1 MLWAALSFA
10 TGIVTGVHAWRPP
23 IWWLAAW
30 IVLAVSAAYLL
41 RRRGRAAF
49 SLGLGVLFVL
59 GAFIVQV
66 CGPDTSG
73 DSGLLKFADG
83 SEVVVTAHVTKEGS
97 PQAESS
103 GEVRQRLDLETEQI
117 ARRNERFEVR
127 SGLRLSIYDEPPR
140 HRDGR
145 ETGVAAA
152 RLFHYGERL
161 RVPAKLSAPRNFRN
175 PGAFDYRSYLRENGV
190 AALASTKSANVEV
203 LSGISGSRIELWRSR
218 IHRSIIEKV
227 HTLWPSREAALMD
240 AMVIGEAS
248 FINRATRM
256 DFQRSGTYHVLVVS
270 GMNVTILALV
280 TFWLLRRVG
289 SAI

>member
-10 TGIVTGVHAWRPP
+10 TGIVTGVYVWRPP
-23 IWWLAAW
+23 LWWLAAW
-30 IVLAVSAAYLL
+30 IVLALSATYLL

-103 GEVRQRLDLETEQI
+103 GDVRQRLDLETEQI
-117 ARRNERFEVR
+117 TRRNERFEVR

-145 ETGVAAA
+145 ETGVAAV
-152 RLFHYGERL
+152 RLFHT
-161 RVPAKLSAPRNFRN
+161 VSACAFR
-175 PGAFDYRSYLRENGV
+175 
-190 AALASTKSANVEV
+190 
-203 LSGISGSRIELWRSR
+203 
-218 IHRSIIEKV
+218 
-227 HTLWPSREAALMD
+227 PS
-240 AMVIGEAS
+240 
-248 FINRATRM
+248 FPPRAT
-256 DFQRSGTYHVLVVS
+256 
-270 GMNVTILALV
+270 
-280 TFWLLRRVG
+280 
-289 SAI
+289 SAIPAHLIIAGI